1 MIFSLALYRLETFLL
16 FHMSFNVIPISDTGK
31 LRLRDS
37 IPYAIVRLLPKS
49 SLTTMSKIPNCGI
62 RRGRKATK
70 HEWVWGC
77 CINLP
82 LPFKGLW
89 EYTGKAIFALAA
101 SYIWPKACFRHQCLW
116 KRCENFSL
124 SPGEWAVQ
132 ILLET
137 KERIG
142 SSAFFNPNSFQM
154 THWASFI
161 QTWIYPKAFLAKP
174 SHSLHEPMQIT
185 LFKKVICYVKPTQ
198 LAVLDFSLPSLDFCE
213 VSSIFSTFNYR
224 LTDLSSPIE
233 QCSL

>member
-116 KRCENFSL
+116 KRCEKTSL
-124 SPGEWAVQ
+124 WVQ
-132 ILLET
+132 ES
-137 KERIG
+137 G
-142 SSAFFNPNSFQM
+142 
-154 THWASFI
+154 
-161 QTWIYPKAFLAKP
+161 
-174 SHSLHEPMQIT
+174 
-185 LFKKVICYVKPTQ
+185 LFKSSWRQKKELVPVPFSILTAFRWHIGRHLYRLEYTQ
-198 LAVLDFSLPSLDFCE
+198 KHSSPSLPTVYTSQCRSL
-213 VSSIFSTFNYR
+213 YLKR
-224 LTDLSSPIE
+224 LYVM
-233 QCSL
+233 